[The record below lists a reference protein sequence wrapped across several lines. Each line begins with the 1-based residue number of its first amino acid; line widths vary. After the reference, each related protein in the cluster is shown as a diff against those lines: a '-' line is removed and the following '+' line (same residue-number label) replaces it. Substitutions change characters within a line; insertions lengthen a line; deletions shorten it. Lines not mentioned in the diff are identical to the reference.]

1 MTESPGYIEN
11 PKPID
16 PKEFEH
22 LEPAGEVEYYEPPQT
37 FEPPEDFEPDDDF
50 EDEHS
55 KEEVGGVGGIVN
67 YDEELAPEG
76 WEYVEGE
83 SSPPADELKPVEG
96 D

>member
-1 MTESPGYIEN
+1 MSETEGYID
-11 PKPID
+11 PKPVD

-22 LEPAGEVEYYEPPQT
+22 LEPAGDVQYVPAPDTE
-37 FEPPEDFEPDDDF
+37 PEDFEPDDDY